1 MFSLED
7 VRCLGCCGLAP
18 VITINED
25 LYGSVT
31 QAKMAKILKRYQDQT
46 EVAEVVAEEK
56 GAEDG

>member
-1 MFSLED
+1 
-7 VRCLGCCGLAP
+7 
-18 VITINED
+18 